1 MEEKIKKFEEPP
13 EMVPEP
19 SPTIT
24 PEMVRTVFR
33 MLEAKGMV
41 QYFEGGIYI
50 PTEKGWKLL
59 MSTKT
64 YKEEVIAF
72 GHPKITASDNLS
84 IKIAKDEEVDEST
97 IGVKANKACIDFS
110 KEFRNALKSNKII
123 NITLE
128 VEDVSDS
135 ITAYCSPILEASSNN
150 KITVR
155 KDDNVDSS
163 TIGIMS
169 DKSAREL
176 KKDLIEKLK
185 NPKTKIRVVL
195 EIRS

>member
-1 MEEKIKKFEEPP
+1 MEGKIKKFEEPP

-33 MLEAKGMV
+33 MLETKGMV
-41 QYFEGGIYI
+41 QYFEGGVYI

-72 GHPKITASDNLS
+72 GNPKITATDNLS
-84 IKIAKDEEVDEST
+84 IKITKSEEVDEST
-97 IGVKANKACIDFS
+97 IGVKADKACLDFS
-110 KEFRNALKSNKII
+110 EEFRNALKSNKII

-128 VEDVSDS
+128 VEGISDS
-135 ITAYCSPILEASSNN
+135 ITAYCSPVLEASSINE
-150 KITVR
+150 ITVR
-155 KDDNVDSS
+155 KDDSVDSS

-169 DKSAREL
+169 DKSASDLKRE
-176 KKDLIEKLK
+176 LIEKLK
-185 NPKTKIRVVL
+185 NPKTKIRVIL